1 MAGRTTAPL
10 SQALEEAQAG
20 PLATPAAGGL
30 ARRQPSPIDAALT
43 SAKPSIRRALP
54 DGFPGGEERFA
65 RLVLTAVRM
74 VPDLNRCT
82 PISVI
87 GAGMQA
93 AQLGL
98 EPGVLGQAWILPY
111 KNRDTG
117 NLEASFQLGWKGLV
131 TLAARAGF
139 TLTGATVH
147 VGDVFEYELG
157 LSPKLRHV
165 PAFEGRGESYLWWA
179 MATDRDTGRPVGF
192 AVLDRSMVEKR
203 RAASK
208 SPSSPAW
215 TRWYDEMA
223 LGKAARECARML
235 PLSVEMASA
244 MASDGTVRLELEGSP
259 DEYPADDDA
268 LEVESEEVTPS
279 AQA

>member
-1 MAGRTTAPL
+1 MAGRRTVPL
-10 SQALEEAQAG
+10 STALAEAQAG
-20 PLATPAAGGL
+20 PLATPAGGL
-30 ARRQPSPIDAALT
+30 ARRQPSPIDAALS

-74 VPDLNRCT
+74 VPALNRCT

-87 GAGMQA
+87 GAAMQA

-111 KNRDTG
+111 RNRDTG
-117 NLEASFQLGWKGLV
+117 LEEASFQLGWKGIV
-131 TLAARAGF
+131 TLAARGGF
-139 TLTGATVH
+139 TLSGATVH
-147 VGDVFEYELG
+147 HGDQFEYELG
-157 LSPKLRHV
+157 LEPKLRHV
-165 PAFEGRGESYLWWA
+165 PAFEGRGDSYLWWA
-179 MATDRDTGRPVGF
+179 VATSTETGRPVGF

-208 SPSSPAW
+208 SPNSPAW
-215 TRWYDEMA
+215 RQWYDEMA

-235 PLSVEMASA
+235 PLSTEMAA
-244 MASDGTVRLELEGSP
+244 AVASDGTVRVELEGTP
-259 DEYPADDDA
+259 EDYPTDDGA
-268 LEVESEEVTPS
+268 LEVESEEVQPV
-279 AQA
+279 AQ